1 VVVLAVLAQNSD
13 VPPVRMGALYPV
25 QARLRDG
32 TAITIR
38 PIGPPDTLREQA
50 FMQALSP
57 QSRYFRFMST
67 LRELPPDML
76 YRFTHPDVDRE
87 VALVALAGEGDELR
101 QIGVARCIVEDS
113 QHAAEF
119 ALAVADDWQSRGVGS
134 RLMCELMR
142 AARVAGI
149 RHLRGDVLST
159 NRRMLALMRT
169 LGFDIVSVPGDALVR
184 RVVKNLESTQVIKD
198 FVHAT

>member
-1 VVVLAVLAQNSD
+1 VVLSVLAQNSD

-87 VALVALAGEGDELR
+87 VAFEIAPICLGLGLIHDRVEHVVDVLR
-101 QIGVARCIVEDS
+101 QQYRQIDAPHIAAQA
-113 QHAAEF
+113 QHGR
-119 ALAVADDWQSRGVGS
+119 QTGGKMQVGS
-134 RLMCELMR
+134 LILDGKGEQ
-142 AARVAGI
+142 VGNV
-149 RHLRGDVLST
+149 HL
-159 NRRMLALMRT
+159 
-169 LGFDIVSVPGDALVR
+169 
-184 RVVKNLESTQVIKD
+184 
-198 FVHAT
+198 

>member
-1 VVVLAVLAQNSD
+1 
-13 VPPVRMGALYPV
+13 LYPV
-25 QARLRDG
+25 RARLREG

-38 PIGPPDTLREQA
+38 PIRPDDTLREQA

-67 LRELPPDML
+67 PRELPPDML

-87 VALVALAGEGDELR
+87 VALVAL
-101 QIGVARCIVEDS
+101 QARAMNCG
-113 QHAAEF
+113 
-119 ALAVADDWQSRGVGS
+119 R
-134 RLMCELMR
+134 
-142 AARVAGI
+142 
-149 RHLRGDVLST
+149 
-159 NRRMLALMRT
+159 LALHAVSSKIVSTRQMRP

-198 FVHAT
+198 FLHAT